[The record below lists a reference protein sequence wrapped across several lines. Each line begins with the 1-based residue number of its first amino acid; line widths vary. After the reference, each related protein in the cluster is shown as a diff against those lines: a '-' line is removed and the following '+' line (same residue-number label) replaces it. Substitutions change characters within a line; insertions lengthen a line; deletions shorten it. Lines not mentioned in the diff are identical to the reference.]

1 MVCGEFFKWTLKYR
15 QSYTNMRQQT
25 NCFLVN
31 HSCKSLF
38 YFLTIIHNITC
49 NFSLDKKGGLFCTKS
64 GVTKIWED
72 GYCIVAVSHENL
84 WIECTDEVSG
94 FTETSNNLGN
104 STYPQIE
111 SEMGHHWSFYGSVCS
126 CTTFSY
132 LLLCHLLK
140 WIILYS
146 V

>member
-1 MVCGEFFKWTLKYR
+1 MFPGK
-15 QSYTNMRQQT
+15 S
-25 NCFLVN
+25 FLQI
-31 HSCKSLF
+31 LF

-49 NFSLDKKGGLFCTKS
+49 NFSLDKKGGLFCTMS

-146 V
+146 VYQYICKWRGWGVR